1 MEDDGVLD
9 LFFKLLKK
17 LCHLCNLE
25 MNDGFSVI
33 LTFDLIGFFLVCGE
47 F

>member
-9 LFFKLLKK
+9 LFFKLLEK
-17 LCHLCNLE
+17 LRHLCDLE
-25 MNDGFSVI
+25 INDGFSVI
-33 LTFDLIGFFLVCGE
+33 LTFDLIWFFLVCGE